1 MDALLTDKSCVAS
14 YLLEYGLYRYERHKR
29 ESVLSSALIS
39 PALNP
44 DTTSYNIVLDD
55 DCKIY
60 SVHIVVIPSVTSSGI
75 YNVEVK
81 CQKTKLKFG
90 DKTI

>member
-14 YLLEYGLYRYERHKR
+14 YLLEYGLYRYERNKR

-44 DTTSYNIVLDD
+44 DTTSYNIVLVSLTL
-55 DCKIY
+55 KEGLNINY
-60 SVHIVVIPSVTSSGI
+60 VT
-75 YNVEVK
+75 
-81 CQKTKLKFG
+81 
-90 DKTI
+90 